1 MNLNL
6 MVWFEEFFLWY
17 NRDLTDLFSET
28 RLEKFQSVIWNNQF
42 EFNALGAIEHTAER
56 VDFTM

>member
-1 MNLNL
+1 M
-6 MVWFEEFFLWY
+6 WY

-42 EFNALGAIEHTAER
+42 EFNALGGIEHTAER